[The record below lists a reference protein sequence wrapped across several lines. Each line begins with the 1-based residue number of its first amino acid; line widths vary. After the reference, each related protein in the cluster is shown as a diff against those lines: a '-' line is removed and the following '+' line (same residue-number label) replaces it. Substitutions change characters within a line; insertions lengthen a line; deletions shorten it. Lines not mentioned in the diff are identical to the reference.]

1 MLCAL
6 LVATWAYSPRLPS
19 GAVGLRRCTWP
30 SASAVPFFDT
40 EGRLQRGVA
49 VPVRGSAEHDA
60 HHHLYIPVHDG
71 NSLLEQSGS
80 GTWEPVLLEQESVEQ
95 YMTEDSGSVVAWL
108 GSATDVCFSHSPS
121 INYPQSEPVVPNDVT
136 RPIAFPLHRRH
147 CPFCPPVTRP
157 IPFPTHHRH
166 CCRGISLVRGG
177 VLQALP
183 PATGCST
190 CLSWTTPPRS
200 VVRRRSG
207 WRCAHALALASST
220 FSPTTTTR
228 RSSAQRVGSRYGT
241 GASASVQTAARATC
255 ACTEGA
261 SAVSRAAPASVP
273 DSTRPSLY
281 LSRVRVGTNKSQR
294 PFFPYV
300 ATPFLPHR
308 TCQKIMIV
316 FALFS

>member
-1 MLCAL
+1 M
-6 LVATWAYSPRLPS
+6 
-19 GAVGLRRCTWP
+19 
-30 SASAVPFFDT
+30 
-40 EGRLQRGVA
+40 
-49 VPVRGSAEHDA
+49 
-60 HHHLYIPVHDG
+60 
-71 NSLLEQSGS
+71 
-80 GTWEPVLLEQESVEQ
+80 
-95 YMTEDSGSVVAWL
+95 
-108 GSATDVCFSHSPS
+108 
-121 INYPQSEPVVPNDVT
+121 PNDVT
-136 RPIAFPLHRRH
+136 RPISFPLHRRH

-281 LSRVRVGTNKSQR
+281 LSRVRVGTHKSQR

-300 ATPFLPHR
+300 ATPFLPYVEKLMFFCSFLQLPRRFTLSYARLWRALVLADAEAIR
-308 TCQKIMIV
+308 TEASPQKRPHARFLTRWQQLILIKRRCNGQIV
-316 FALFS
+316 GLGDAFDDPNHLTITSQLPPDHTPQAHPN